1 MTENL
6 IEMNILFGG
15 VGNDSHRKIGTATDP
30 EREGKFKGQFGN
42 NAFSVAVNQP
52 VWKSAA

>member
-42 NAFSVAVNQP
+42 NAFRVAVNQP
-52 VWKSAA
+52 IWKSAA